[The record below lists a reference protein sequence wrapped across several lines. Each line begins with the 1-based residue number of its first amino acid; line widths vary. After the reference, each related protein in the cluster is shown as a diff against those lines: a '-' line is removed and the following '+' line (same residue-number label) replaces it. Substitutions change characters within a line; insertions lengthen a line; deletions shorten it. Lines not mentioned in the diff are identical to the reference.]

1 MKQSEKLAYI
11 ARIVRRLPIPAYR
24 AEQPLGR
31 EMEATRIFR
40 ASRRMLAASIAGS
53 QQRKKSQ
60 AELDR
65 IYARAFPA
73 MLVAIK

>member
-11 ARIVRRLPIPAYR
+11 ERIDRKLKR
-24 AEQPLGR
+24 AGDMYSDAE
-31 EMEATRIFR
+31 TIFR
-40 ASRRMLAASIAGS
+40 VSRRMLAASIAGS